1 MKKFKEFLENFDM
14 GEGIKHAYQT
24 YKWGVIDEKWQL
36 PNINFDRFQNFVM
49 QTPDINLSPEQMGN
63 MKWNNT
69 KVVEW
74 AAFKGQG
81 LKQNQQLKNANDP
94 QFIQMVKS
102 LGLEDRS
109 KSGGYSDVESVLY
122 HMNNALKGN
131 APSVIAVREGEYV
144 TMLDGDHR
152 AVGCILINKPMK
164 IKILNLKNY

>member
-1 MKKFKEFLENFDM
+1 MKKFKQFLENFFDM
-14 GEGIKHAYQT
+14 EEGINHAYET
-24 YKWGVIDEKWQL
+24 YQWGVNEGWQL
-36 PNINFDRFQNFVM
+36 PKIHFDTFRELVM
-49 QTPDINLSPEQMGN
+49 QTPDINLSPDQMRN

-69 KVVEW
+69 KINDWV
-74 AAFKGQG
+74 AFKGQG
-81 LKQNQQLKNANDP
+81 LKLKNANDP